1 MRRQKVIHRKT
12 SLPILISNT
21 IPLRMEAYVQTTVIA
36 IAGMI
41 AMLSLIVGLEKMIRI
56 IMGNYLI
63 SSILLWLSNLIE
75 LISSRLLVGATTERR
90 VDIVETRL
98 AKLLIAGKPTLLLT
112 VYFILLIFITT
123 KSEIGIGKIK
133 HEGIRRI
140 LMLIFLPCTI
150 ISILLTL
157 ALAIFGN
164 QIMNLTELKLLA
176 ASVTDNE
183 MLYNFIMLTP
193 LRVVLPGLVTFVIAA
208 FFLRTKSNPL
218 EIGEDEDE
226 DEEDK

>member
-1 MRRQKVIHRKT
+1 
-12 SLPILISNT
+12 
-21 IPLRMEAYVQTTVIA
+21 
-36 IAGMI
+36 
-41 AMLSLIVGLEKMIRI
+41 
-56 IMGNYLI
+56 
-63 SSILLWLSNLIE
+63 LIE